1 MPGVLVPVLLEPCHG
16 SFRRPCVSFRLSFRG
31 WRAKQEVVPRFF
43 TAFSSSLVTFSEL
56 VNSGLADGRNSSK
69 CGFRLGRL
77 ARVDQSGLSEVTH
90 FENGIGNRSEIRGLS
105 STPQAC

>member
-56 VNSGLADGRNSSK
+56 VSSGLADGRNSSK
-69 CGFRLGRL
+69 CGFRPLLQQKRSGFPDSTLQVIRL
-77 ARVDQSGLSEVTH
+77 QVVC
-90 FENGIGNRSEIRGLS
+90 IGVLRKNLNN
-105 STPQAC
+105 